1 MKYLL
6 DTCFISE
13 LTKPQPNNGV
23 LDWLQTVNT
32 EDLYLSVISIGEIKK
47 GIHKLPVSKKK
58 QMLLLWVETLLAE
71 YQDRILGLDLAVIE
85 NWSMMIANAEKSG
98 QPVAS
103 MDSLIAA
110 TAYTHH
116 LALLTRNESDFVACD
131 IALINPWI
139 FI

>member
-13 LTKPQPNNGV
+13 LTKPEPNRGV
-23 LDWLQTVNT
+23 TEWLQTANT

-58 QMLLLWVETLLAE
+58 QMLLLWLETLMAD
-71 YQDRILGLDLAVIE
+71 YQERILGLDLAVME
-85 NWSMMIANAEKSG
+85 NWGLMIAAAEKSG

-116 LALLTRNESDFVACD
+116 LTLLTRNESDFVACD
-131 IALINPWI
+131 IAVVNPWI
-139 FI
+139 VE

>member
-1 MKYLL
+1 LKYLL
-6 DTCFISE
+6 DTCFVSE
-13 LTKPQPNNGV
+13 LTKPEPNRGV
-23 LDWLQTVNT
+23 TEWLETANA

-58 QMLLLWVETLLAE
+58 QRLLLWLETLMAD
-71 YQDRILGLDLAVIE
+71 YQERILGLDLAVME
-85 NWSMMIANAEKSG
+85 NWSVMIAAAEKSG

-116 LALLTRNESDFVACD
+116 STLLTRNESDFVACD

-139 FI
+139 VE

>member
-6 DTCFISE
+6 DTCFVSE
-13 LTKPQPNNGV
+13 LTKPEPNRGV
-23 LDWLQTVNT
+23 TEWLQTANT

-47 GIHKLPVSKKK
+47 GIHKLPISNKK
-58 QMLLLWVETLLAE
+58 QRLLLWLETLMVD
-71 YQDRILGLDLAVIE
+71 YQERILGLDLAVME
-85 NWSMMIANAEKSG
+85 NWSVMIANAEKSG

-116 LALLTRNESDFVACD
+116 LTLLTRNESDFVACN
-131 IALINPWI
+131 IALINPWVVE
-139 FI
+139 

>member
-1 MKYLL
+1 LKYLL
-6 DTCFISE
+6 DTCFVSE
-13 LTKPQPNNGV
+13 LTKPEPNRGV
-23 LDWLQTVNT
+23 TEWLQTAKV

-47 GIHKLPVSKKK
+47 GIHKLPISKKK
-58 QMLLLWVETLLAE
+58 QTLLLWAETLLTD
-71 YQDRILGLDLAVIE
+71 YQERILGLDLAVME
-85 NWSMMIANAEKSG
+85 NWSVMIANAEKSG

-116 LALLTRNESDFVACD
+116 LTLLTRNESDFVACD

-139 FI
+139 VE

>member
-6 DTCFISE
+6 DTCFVSE
-13 LTKPQPNNGV
+13 LTKPEPNRGV
-23 LDWLQTVNT
+23 TEWLQTANT

-58 QMLLLWVETLLAE
+58 QRLLLWLETLMAD
-71 YQDRILGLDLAVIE
+71 YQERILGVDLAVME
-85 NWSMMIANAEKSG
+85 NWSVMIAAAEKSG

-116 LALLTRNESDFVACD
+116 LTLITRNESDFVACD
-131 IALINPWI
+131 IALINPWVVE
-139 FI
+139 